1 MQWET
6 ASGGDDYGNDEIS
19 RVIYT
24 YVNKGN
30 DLTEIRESNSCV
42 KPCTGDL

>member
-6 ASGGDDYGNDEIS
+6 ASADDYSNDEIS
-19 RVIYT
+19 RVIYM
-24 YVNKGN
+24 YVNKRN

-42 KPCTGDL
+42 KPCTGDR